1 MSIAYS
7 DLATA
12 VGTIFE
18 IPITAPSSATPSSD
32 TNFNA
37 ILPRAI
43 EQAEQRIYRELDLI
57 TATTSQVATLSS
69 GVRNV
74 AIPGGVIILD
84 DLNVITPA
92 GTAPDAGTRN
102 PVQRV
107 SLSFLNA
114 VAPTAVATL
123 GSPSIPKYYAL
134 LDDVNVRLGPA
145 PDGAYQAEF
154 IGPLRPAPM
163 SASNPTSWLGT
174 NVPDLFLAAVNVF
187 MAGYQRDFGAQ
198 SDNPQMAVSWEA
210 AYQELKKS
218 AAVEEARRK
227 AQSVAWSP
235 YSPTPLATPPRER

>member
-1 MSIAYS
+1 VSVAYP
-7 DLATA
+7 DVTTA
-12 VGTIFE
+12 LGTLFE
-18 IPITAPSSATPSSD
+18 IPITAPASASPSSD
-32 TNFNA
+32 ANFNN

-43 EQAEQRIYRELDLI
+43 EQAEQRLYRELDLI
-57 TATTSQVATLSS
+57 TTTTAQVASLSS

-74 AIPGGVIILD
+74 AIPGGIIILN

-92 GTAPDAGTRN
+92 ATAPDAGTRN

-114 VAPTAVATL
+114 AAPIAAAVL

-134 LDDVNVRLGPA
+134 LDDVNLRLGPA
-145 PDGAYQAEF
+145 PDAAYQAEF
-154 IGPLRPAPM
+154 IGPIRPAPM
-163 SASNPTSWLGT
+163 SASNPTTWLGT
-174 NVPDLFLAAVNVF
+174 DLPDLFLAALNVF

-198 SDNPQMAVSWEA
+198 SDNPQLALSWEA
-210 AYQELKKS
+210 TYQELKKS
-218 AAVEEARRK
+218 AAVEEARRR

>member
-1 MSIAYS
+1 VPVGYS
-7 DLATA
+7 DVTTA
-12 VGTIFE
+12 IGALFE
-18 IPITAPSSATPSSD
+18 IPITTPGSATPSSD
-32 TNFNA
+32 ANFNN

-74 AIPGGVIILD
+74 AIPGGIIILD

-114 VAPTAVATL
+114 VAPTAAAAL
-123 GSPSIPKYYAL
+123 GTPSLPRYYAL

-145 PDGAYQAEF
+145 PDAAYQAEF
-154 IGPLRPAPM
+154 IGPIRPAPM
-163 SASNPTSWLGT
+163 SASNPTTWLGT
-174 NVPDLFLAAVNVF
+174 NIPDLFLAALNVF

-198 SDNPQMAVSWEA
+198 SDNPQLALSWEA
-210 AYQELKKS
+210 TYQELKKS

-227 AQSVAWSP
+227 AQSVAWQP
-235 YSPTPLATPPRER
+235 YSPAPLATPPRS

>member
-1 MSIAYS
+1 VSVAYS
-7 DLATA
+7 DVTTA
-12 VGTIFE
+12 LGALFE
-18 IPITAPSSATPSSD
+18 IPITSAGSASPSSD
-32 TNFNA
+32 ANFNN

-57 TATTSQVATLSS
+57 TTTTSQTTTLTT
-69 GVRNV
+69 GVRNI
-74 AIPGGVIILD
+74 AIPGGIIILD
-84 DLNVITPA
+84 DLNVVTPA
-92 GTAPDAGTRN
+92 GAAPDAGTRN

-114 VAPTAVATL
+114 VAPTAADTL
-123 GSPSIPKYYAL
+123 GSPSIPKYYSL

-145 PDGAYQAEF
+145 PDAAYQAEF
-154 IGPLRPAPM
+154 IGPIRPAAM
-163 SASNPTSWLGT
+163 SASNPTTWLGT
-174 NVPDLFLAAVNVF
+174 NLPDLFLAALNVF
-187 MAGYQRDFGAQ
+187 MCGYQRDFGAQ
-198 SDNPQMAVSWEA
+198 SDNPQMAISWEA